1 VSRCVQSDNKFQFT
15 ATLEKLS
22 MARTESEIACFYFIE
37 TLFLPLCLGHFS
49 FKGSLALLVRARE
62 ERPPLEIWH
71 ADMQSQYNKVNSN
84 SYIINDS
91 PASPWQLENAHS
103 RRSNEDFFCAW
114 KLFWCHQ
121 LREAL
126 TLNWFG
132 QIFSQPLESITQLPR
147 CWEIYG
153 NAFVDGFIWI
163 SEILVGHSGAS
174 ETTFTFSLLTF
185 E

>member
-22 MARTESEIACFYFIE
+22 MAGTESEIACFYFIDA
-37 TLFLPLCLGHFS
+37 LFAIVPGPF
-49 FKGSLALLVRARE
+49 FIQRVV
-62 ERPPLEIWH
+62 ERSAALEIWH

-126 TLNWFG
+126 TFN
-132 QIFSQPLESITQLPR
+132 
-147 CWEIYG
+147 
-153 NAFVDGFIWI
+153 
-163 SEILVGHSGAS
+163 
-174 ETTFTFSLLTF
+174 
-185 E
+185 